1 MIAKTGVQVVRI
13 KTMADNSIRAE
24 IDFGERVKL
33 ANFDRLLKTTV
44 TTIILPDNFLSA
56 EIETDI
62 NNLIDKINNTLNGKP

>member
-56 EIETDI
+56 EIENDI

>member
-56 EIETDI
+56 EIENDI
-62 NNLIDKINNTLNGKP
+62 NNLIDKINNTLNERP

>member
-62 NNLIDKINNTLNGKP
+62 NNLIDKINNTLNDRT

>member
-44 TTIILPDNFLSA
+44 TTIILPDNFLSP
-56 EIETDI
+56 EIENDI
-62 NNLIDKINNTLNGKP
+62 NNLIDKINNTLNERL